1 MAPRSDALPIAIIG
15 HAGNRNRRYHHASNG
30 AYTRWL
36 IQTMAAVAAS
46 STRARRAA
54 GVGHSQPRT
63 ALPVGTKSAARP
75 ASASGVSAD
84 AIHSPYCLMFGT
96 TNDSE
101 YALERSPYPD
111 ER

>member
-1 MAPRSDALPIAIIG
+1 
-15 HAGNRNRRYHHASNG
+15 
-30 AYTRWL
+30 
-36 IQTMAAVAAS
+36 MAAVAAS

-111 ER
+111 ERGDPYSCALITATAIAPAAAPIAYSDA